1 MWSHTAKFHRQ
12 NAVISIGISMFG
24 NFRWGTRVEK
34 FPHVDFALDSST
46 LLTMDDRP
54 TLSSKFHQSFTNVTT
69 LSAENR
75 NWFDA
80 NTCSDICQN
89 FGHIGKKESICK
101 CTFILKKTGLIHLKL
116 AAPVFS
122 RAQCQ
127 SITFVCPKRKR
138 KHSSHKQVAQ
148 FEISFMSLAQRAL
161 DELCTW
167 G

>member
-24 NFRWGTRVEK
+24 NFGWGTRVEK

-116 AAPVFS
+116 AAPVLESCGCFPELNVNLS
-122 RAQCQ
+122 HL
-127 SITFVCPKRKR
+127 FVQKEKENTALTNKLHNLRY
-138 KHSSHKQVAQ
+138 HSC
-148 FEISFMSLAQRAL
+148 L
-161 DELCTW
+161 
-167 G
+167 

>member
-1 MWSHTAKFHRQ
+1 MHGRIYLSTAKFQRQ

-24 NFRWGTRVEK
+24 NFGWGTRVEK
-34 FPHVDFALDSST
+34 FPHVDFG
-46 LLTMDDRP
+46 P
-54 TLSSKFHQSFTNVTT
+54 TLPSKFHQSFTNVTT
-69 LSAENR
+69 IYAENR

-80 NTCSDICQN
+80 NTCSDICQS

-101 CTFILKKTGLIHLKL
+101 CTFILKKTGLICLKL
-116 AAPVFS
+116 AATVLESCGCFP
-122 RAQCQ
+122 RALCQ
-127 SITFVCPKRKR
+127 SIAFVCPKRKW